1 MCRIGSLLA
10 DLGILLTDFITY
22 FGTGFLHFLH
32 GSTCIVLLE
41 ITDCLICHIFCTGLI
56 KSNTCRICHIFGILQ
71 NLTGFFVGFLE
82 NPVLLGIETLLLLCQ
97 FIF

>member
-41 ITDCLICHIFCTGLI
+41 ITDCLICHIF
-56 KSNTCRICHIFGILQ
+56 GILQ